1 MRKKL
6 FIMLKNKT
14 LLLIALL
21 MIFSWQSQNI
31 QACTNILITKGA
43 SVDGS
48 TFVSYAAD
56 SHDLYGELYY
66 WQGKTY
72 APGAMLDIYEWDTGK
87 YLGKIPQVAQTFTV
101 IGNMN
106 EHQLTIAETTFGGRS
121 ELEDTTGIIDYGSL
135 IYTTLQRTRNA
146 REAIKTMVEL
156 VSEHGYY
163 SGGESFSIVDPNEV
177 WVMEMIGKGSGNKGA
192 VWVAIKIPDG
202 YVSAHANQARIT
214 SFPLENNSKTSIS
227 SKNINKIFDANI
239 EVVYSHDVISFA
251 VKQGYFKGEN
261 KDFSFADAYAPLD
274 FGALRA
280 CEARVW
286 SAFRIMN
293 PEMDKYI
300 SFILGESTEKMPLY
314 IKPAKKIS
322 AADVK
327 NMMRDVFEGT
337 SLSMT
342 KDPGAGPYK
351 APYRWRPLT
360 WKIDGETYVNER
372 AIATQQT
379 GFSFVAQMRSWL
391 PNPIGGIFWFG
402 VDDANMS
409 VYVPMYMGM
418 NGIPENVA
426 VGNGNLLE
434 FTWNSSFWV
443 FNWVANQAYNRYNQ
457 MIVDIRKVQNELENK
472 FDASLSAIDQTAL
485 ALHNNN
491 PAAARE
497 FLTEYSH
504 SQSRLTHERWRKLG
518 EFLMVK
524 YLDGNIH
531 PEENGK
537 FKRNPYGNPEHA
549 QFPGYSEDF
558 YRNIVDKTGDHLKEK
573 ELK

>member
-1 MRKKL
+1 
-6 FIMLKNKT
+6 MLKSKT
-14 LLLIALL
+14 LLFVTLL
-21 MIFSWQSQNI
+21 FLFSWQSQNI

-66 WQGKTY
+66 WPGKTY
-72 APGAMLDIYEWDTGK
+72 SSGAMLDVYEWDTRK

-106 EHQLTIAETTFGGRS
+106 EHQLTIGETTFGGRS
-121 ELEDTTGIIDYGSL
+121 ELENATGLIDYGSL
-135 IYTTLQRTRNA
+135 IYITLQRARNA
-146 REAIKTMVEL
+146 REAIKTMTEL
-156 VSEHGYY
+156 VSEYGYC
-163 SGGESFSIVDPNEV
+163 SGGESFSIADPNEV
-177 WVMEMIGKGSGNKGA
+177 WIMEMIGKGNDEKGA
-192 VWVAIKIPDG
+192 VWVAVKIPDG

-214 SFPLENNSKTSIS
+214 SFPLEKDSKASIS
-227 SKNINKIFDANI
+227 DKNIKKIFDANI
-239 EVVYSHDVISFA
+239 EVVYSQDVISFA
-251 VKQGYFKGEN
+251 VKKGYFKGEN
-261 KDFSFADAYAPLD
+261 KNFSFADAYAPLD
-274 FGALRA
+274 FGALRG

-327 NMMRDVFEGT
+327 NIMRDVFEGT
-337 SLSMT
+337 PLSMT
-342 KDPGAGPYK
+342 EDPGAGPYK
-351 APYRWRPLT
+351 APYRWRPLS
-360 WKIDGETYVNER
+360 WKLDGETYVNER

-402 VDDANMS
+402 VDDANMT
-409 VYVPMYMGM
+409 VYVPMYVGM

-434 FTWNSSFWV
+434 FTWDSSFWV
-443 FNWVANQAYNRYNQ
+443 FNWVANQAYNRFSQ
-457 MIVDIRKVQNELENK
+457 MIVDIRKVQSELENK
-472 FDASLSAIDQTAL
+472 FDNSLSAIDQTAL
-485 ALHNNN
+485 ALYNDN

-531 PEENGK
+531 PEENGE
-537 FKRNPYGNPEHA
+537 FKRNTHGNPEHA

-558 YRNIVDKTGDHLKEK
+558 YRNIVDKTGDHLKVK
-573 ELK
+573 